1 MEKGKYH
8 KTDDNSHRAKCF
20 AREQLIYDA
29 EYEELHSYVM
39 SQKILTINCVSFT
52 CETIYHGLIL
62 SQIQD
67 QE

>member
-39 SQKILTINCVSFT
+39 SQKS
-52 CETIYHGLIL
+52 
-62 SQIQD
+62 
-67 QE
+67 